1 VTAVCFLQ
9 LKPLLFAVYERR
21 TLNMTMRKRLAVF
34 YLFLLV
40 LIIGSLIGCR
50 AFNPEVVIVNRP
62 PETFITGAPGEEAGG
77 YFHYHLF
84 WYGSDDDGH
93 VEQFV
98 WALTD
103 STVQDDE
110 TDEDEEDARFNPALH
125 INTLDIGH
133 WTTRTDTI
141 FDFQI
146 GLGSLTSV
154 DKTFHIV
161 SVDDR
166 GDYDRTPARL
176 YFLINALGSPS
187 ITFLTEEYGIETELQ
202 PGEVDTLSY
211 GKPFALSWTGETP
224 NIRSF
229 TDELLA
235 ERDTVF
241 SIDPDSG
248 EPVYDGLLGFKFK
261 VSLADCDDAVED
273 CWNPRR
279 FDDAVND
286 SVSFFGGV
294 TRVDFANDG
303 SGAGLFNRVIASG
316 THTLLVNSIDVA
328 GVEVA
333 AVDRRQYFVVNYDP
347 DTHLVFE
354 SDPGNLQDPFGNDG
368 LTYPYYTVWTA
379 EATGLVESDPVSFS
393 SGERLPHRAKVV
405 FKILGWDD
413 ARDLRLLDNPD
424 NQVDSGVTFQSKI
437 EGAAFFTGSTSSY
450 RFRTQYNNLTW
461 TPDWNDYNAVSAD
474 TISFL
479 TGPAE
484 YEFRARSV
492 DEHTRRDNSFSN
504 IEFSANFEPSIT
516 FIETVVDS
524 ESNYQVGD
532 EIPSEPDTLWCSF
545 FDAPS
550 PLPGEDWKHLTF
562 VLAAQSCW
570 VNPVSGSTTFQEPN
584 DLNGLLEIPGNFYE
598 YELFFTGDDNQLERR
613 FSADRAP
620 HVVNNNPIDRAPSWR
635 FEVRSSHDPDN
646 ILNDGGLI
654 DNITAVTTEV
664 ENWTHVDDNPRVP
677 IVIDEDGV
685 WRARIDVFI
694 PSVLAATGPYQ
705 FATAYLPSLVDNFG
719 NNLVTLPWIADSDG
733 SDWSYD
739 EGLQQLTIFAPE
751 REQFLNRHLPLLVR
765 AGTGSGEEFVEE
777 YSWLIESVED
787 NGDNV
792 VLTSSESLGIG
803 PGGLEGLTLQ
813 LRDESVAWLV
823 CELSTPQLGLNTVSA
838 VMRDATTMDAN
849 PNRCRYV
856 YYTGLRVPEFHG
868 DSESESYPGFAEKLK
883 LHQFCLESE
892 LVQKQFYMCFVGNDF
907 IYPPRP

>member
-1 VTAVCFLQ
+1 
-9 LKPLLFAVYERR
+9 
-21 TLNMTMRKRLAVF
+21 MRKRLAVF
-34 YLFLLV
+34 YLVLLV

-62 PETFITGAPGEEAGG
+62 PETFIIGAPNEEAGG

-93 VEQFV
+93 VERFV

-161 SVDDR
+161 AVDDR

-202 PGEVDTLSY
+202 AGEVDTFSY
-211 GKPFALSWTGETP
+211 GKPYALSWTGETP

-241 SIDPDSG
+241 SIDPDTG
-248 EPVYDGLLGFKFK
+248 EPVYDGLLGFKYK
-261 VSLADCDDAVED
+261 ISLADCDDAIED
-273 CWNPRR
+273 CWNPRQ

-294 TRVDFANDG
+294 TRVDFTNDG

-328 GVEVA
+328 GVEVSA
-333 AVDRRQYFVVNYDP
+333 IDRRQYFVVNYDP
-347 DTHLVFE
+347 DTHLVLE
-354 SDPGNLQDPFGNDG
+354 SDPAALQDPFGNDG

-437 EGAAFFTGSTSSY
+437 EGVAFFTGTTSSY
-450 RFRTQYNNLTW
+450 RFRTQYNDLTW
-461 TPDWNDYNAVSAD
+461 TPDWNDYNTVSAD

-484 YEFRARSV
+484 FEFRARSV

-516 FIETVVDS
+516 FIETVVNS
-524 ESNYQVGD
+524 ESSYQIGD

-545 FDAPS
+545 FNAPS
-550 PLPGEDWKHLTF
+550 PLPGEDWKHLNF
-562 VLAAQSCW
+562 VTTPQTCW

-584 DLNGLLEIPGNFYE
+584 NLDGLLVIPGNFYE
-598 YELFFTGDDNQLERR
+598 YELYFTGDDNQLEKR

-620 HVVNNNPIDRAPSWR
+620 HQVNNNPIDRAPSWR
-635 FEVRSSHDPDN
+635 FEVRSEHDPDN
-646 ILNDGGLI
+646 VLNDGGLI
-654 DNITAVTTEV
+654 DNITAVTTEA

-685 WRARIDVFI
+685 WRARIDVFVPNI
-694 PSVLAATGPYQ
+694 LAATSPYY
-705 FATAYLPSLVDNFG
+705 FAGYYLPTLTDNHGNYLVPA
-719 NNLVTLPWIADSDG
+719 PWIADSDA

-739 EGLQQLTIFAPE
+739 QGLRQMTIYAPE
-751 REQFLNRHLPLLVR
+751 REQFLNRQLPLAVQ
-765 AGTGSGEEFVEE
+765 AGTGSGDDYEQMYIWDF
-777 YSWLIESVED
+777 ESVVD
-787 NGDNV
+787 NGDSV
-792 VLTSSESLGIG
+792 VLTSAVDLEIG
-803 PGGLEGLTLQ
+803 PEGLDGMTLQ
-813 LRDESVAWLV
+813 LRDDTFAWSVVPLT
-823 CELSTPQLGLNTVSA
+823 TPQLGLNTVSA

-856 YYTGLRVPEFHG
+856 YYTALRVPEFHG
-868 DSESESYPGFAEKLK
+868 DSGSEPYPGFAEKLK

-892 LVQKQFYMCFVGNDF
+892 LVEKQFYMCFVGNDF